1 MNAPAQ
7 PHVFTSYQKFVIAML
22 AFLQFS
28 IILDFMIM
36 SPLGAMLM
44 PALSITPKQF
54 GLAVSAYAFSA
65 GISGILAAGFADK
78 FDRKKL
84 LLFFYAGFILGTFL
98 CGIAPTYKFLM
109 AARVVTGVFGG
120 VIGSISMAII
130 ADIFPMQVRG
140 RVMGF
145 VQAAFGASQVLG
157 LPIGLWL
164 GNRLGWHAPFLMI
177 VGVSACVAVI
187 IFAKL
192 QPITAHIKAQTTR
205 NPLLHLFKT
214 VKQGRYLQAFLAT
227 MFLATGGFM
236 LMPFASA
243 FSVNNLKITLDQLPW
258 VYMVTGISSFA
269 VGPLLGKLGDKIG
282 KYKLFCL
289 GSFSTIV
296 VVLIFTRLGATP
308 IAWVMLINVVLFAA
322 ITARMISSQALVS
335 GVPDLADRGAFMSV
349 NNSVAQL
356 SGGVAAAVA
365 GLIVVQRPGQPLEH
379 YEILGWVVSVASILT
394 IALMYPIHK
403 MVMAKLAK
411 GGTGMGPGGM
421 PQAGVGQATGAGKP
435 AEAPAGH

>member
-1 MNAPAQ
+1 
-7 PHVFTSYQKFVIAML
+7 
-22 AFLQFS
+22 
-28 IILDFMIM
+28 
-36 SPLGAMLM
+36 
-44 PALSITPKQF
+44 
-54 GLAVSAYAFSA
+54 
-65 GISGILAAGFADK
+65 
-78 FDRKKL
+78 
-84 LLFFYAGFILGTFL
+84 
-98 CGIAPTYKFLM
+98 
-109 AARVVTGVFGG
+109 
-120 VIGSISMAII
+120 MAII

-187 IFAKL
+187 IAVKL

-258 VYMVTGISSFA
+258 VYMATGISSFA

-289 GSFSTIV
+289 GSGSTIA
-296 VVLIFTRLGATP
+296 VVLVFTRLGATP
-308 IAWVMLINVVLFAA
+308 IAWVMLINIVLFAA

-379 YEILGWVVSVASILT
+379 YEILGWVVSGASILT

-421 PQAGVGQATGAGKP
+421 PQGAPGTGAGKP
-435 AEAPAGH
+435 TEAEAGH